1 MEKYKKEG
9 MVGQGTY
16 GVVSKATELQTNK
29 QVAIKKVRLGKMKDG
44 VSFTALREIKVLQ
57 ELKHINIIELFDV
70 FAHNSNIHLVF
81 DFMEWD
87 LEAVIKDKT
96 VLLSDGDI
104 KCYMLQL
111 LRGVEHCHKN
121 WILHRDLKPNNLLLG
136 PQGILK
142 IADFGLARAF
152 GSPNNIFTHQVVTRW
167 YRAPELLFGA
177 KSYSYGVDMW
187 SVGCVFAELMLR
199 TPYFPGDTDIDQ
211 LSKIF
216 SALGTP
222 NEEIWPGVTSLP
234 DYVPYFY
241 CPPTPFRQLFTA
253 AGDDAL
259 DLLGKLL
266 RYNPSERI
274 SALEALQHPY
284 FTNSPPPTSPP
295 LLPRIAPT
303 NKPTAYQDAEIEAI
317 LKASPGFSREMSN
330 VEAEHERDGL
340 PLKRKLN
347 MDV

>member
-9 MVGQGTY
+9 VVGQGTY
-16 GVVSKATELQTNK
+16 GVVYKATELHNNK

-57 ELKHINIIELFDV
+57 ELKHLNVIELLDV
-70 FAHNSNIHLVF
+70 YAHNSNIHLVF

-87 LEAVIKDKT
+87 LEAVIKDRK

-216 SALGTP
+216 TALGTP
-222 NEEIWPGVTSLP
+222 SEEIWPGVTSLP
-234 DYVPYFY
+234 DYVPYNF
-241 CPPTPFRQLFTA
+241 CAPTPFRQLFTA

-274 SALEALQHPY
+274 SASEALQHPY
-284 FTNSPPPTSPP
+284 FSNNPTPTSPS
-295 LLPRIAPT
+295 LLPRIDPT
-303 NKPTAYQDAEIEAI
+303 NKTTTNQDAEIEAI
-317 LKASPGFSREMSN
+317 LKSSPGYSKKML
-330 VEAEHERDGL
+330 EADHERDGL

-347 MDV
+347 MDVY